1 MMKKLLERFM
11 KKNCRRLINKEF
23 RIDKLVKTK
32 GNKLYVNGQ
41 AIIIHLIVA
50 LIKRTLY
57 KNESILF

>member
-1 MMKKLLERFM
+1 M

-23 RIDKLVKTK
+23 RIEKLVKTK

-57 KNESILF
+57 KNESILS